1 MLFFWGVMTVG
12 CVWAQ
17 PEIQTDTVDVI
28 QPIRPIFLGAESPVI
43 EIVDYMVGQQSAV
56 AHTNLLKKD
65 IQKLN
70 TGQDVPYLLRFT
82 PSLVTTSDAGAGIGY
97 TGLWIRGSDP
107 SRINI
112 CLNGIPLND
121 AESQQVFWVN
131 IPDLASGT
139 QQIQIQ
145 RGAGSSTAGPG
156 SFGGSIH
163 MNTFIQSAQPRFE
176 YQTMLGSYRTQ
187 RQTFMYQSGWMKGD
201 WKWSGR
207 LSQTQSA
214 GYIDRASSNLKGY
227 QLNIEKKLG
236 AGILQA
242 TAFGGNE
249 RTYQAW
255 YGVPHE
261 LAFGE
266 GVQAVLDFAGRNG
279 LSEAETANL
288 LASGRNYNYYTYPN
302 QVDRYQ
308 QHHQQLHYRVSKGNS
323 QWHAAVFHTRGAGY
337 FEEQKLGTS
346 VYNYGWGGIYSV
358 IDADTTITEIV
369 DVVRRRWLNN
379 DLWGATVDQTVQAG
393 NHQLKWGAMTMLY
406 NGQHWGE
413 VIDVH
418 PIPLAQWQEPYYRG
432 SSQKRD
438 HNVYAQY
445 TLDKGQWQ
453 LWADAQLRAVQYTT
467 SGTDNDLRGYDIEDN
482 LLFFN
487 PKLGIDYALGH
498 YQHLQLYAGYVS
510 KEPNR
515 NDYIDNA
522 KMPKPERMLDVEMNW
537 QYNHPLARFKV
548 NAYWM
553 QYQDQLVLTG
563 AVNDVGAPIRVNI
576 PNSYRRGLELE
587 AAHQLGRNWQIA
599 LNTTLSQNKIARF
612 EEEIADYTNGYEVLY
627 IQHEQTDI
635 SFSPSVIGAAV
646 LEKEWKGGWNWRWMS
661 KWVGK
666 QYLDNTSNAGRSMPG
681 YWVNDMQLSKNWSA
695 GKVKGQV
702 GFWVNNVLNREYV
715 TNGYTYSYIYEQ
727 QVTERFYYPQA
738 LRNYMITLR
747 MEL

>member
-1 MLFFWGVMTVG
+1 MLGVMTAG

-17 PEIQTDTVDVI
+17 PEIQKDTVDVI
-28 QPIRPIFLGAESPVI
+28 QPIRPIILGDPSPVI
-43 EIVDYMVGQQSAV
+43 EIVDYMVGSQSAV

-70 TGQDVPYLLRFT
+70 NGQDVPYLLRFT

-121 AESQQVFWVN
+121 AESQQVYWVN

-139 QQIQIQ
+139 QQVQIQ

-163 MNTFIQSAQPRFE
+163 MNTFTSSVQPRFE
-176 YQTMLGSYRTQ
+176 YQSMLGSFRTQ
-187 RQTFMYQSGWMKGD
+187 RQTFSYHSGALKGN

-207 LSQTQSA
+207 LSQIQSL
-214 GYIDRASSNLKGY
+214 GYIDRASSRLKGY
-227 QLNIEKKLG
+227 QFNVEKKVGLG
-236 AGILQA
+236 YLQA

-261 LAFGE
+261 LVYNQSNA
-266 GVQAVLDFAGRNG
+266 ALLAFAGRNG

-288 LASGRNYNYYTYPN
+288 LSSGRNYNYYTYPN
-302 QVDRYQ
+302 QVDQYQ

-346 VYNYGWGGIYSV
+346 VYNYGWGAIYSV
-358 IDADTTITEIV
+358 IDADTTISETV
-369 DVVRRRWLNN
+369 DLVRRRWLDNH
-379 DLWGATVDQTVQAG
+379 LWGATVDQTWHTG

-406 NGQHWGE
+406 NGKHWGE
-413 VIDVH
+413 VIDVN

-432 SSQKRD
+432 TSQKRD
-438 HNVYAQY
+438 HNTYVQY
-445 TLDKGQWQ
+445 TLNQGRWQ

-487 PKLGIDYALGH
+487 PKLGVDFGLTDR
-498 YQHLQLYAGYVS
+498 QHLQFYAGYVS

-515 NDYIDNA
+515 NDYVDNA
-522 KMPKPERMLDVEMNW
+522 QKPNPERMLDIEMNW

-553 QYQDQLVLTG
+553 QYKDQLVLTG

-587 AAHQLGRNWQIA
+587 LAHQLGRKWQIA
-599 LNTTLSQNKIARF
+599 MNTTLSQNKIEHF
-612 EEEIADYTNGYEVLY
+612 EEQIADYTNGYEVLN
-627 IQHEQTDI
+627 IEHHHTDI

-666 QYLDNTSNAGRSMPG
+666 QYLDNTSDAGRSMPG
-681 YWVNDMQLSKNWSA
+681 YWVNDTQFSKSWKA
-695 GKVKGQV
+695 GKVSGEV
-702 GFWVNNVLNREYV
+702 GFWVNNVLNRGYV

-738 LRNYMITLR
+738 LRNYMVTLR
-747 MEL
+747 IQL